1 MTEFI
6 RKHEDI
12 PSLDRIDQ
20 LNACWKEKV
29 KSLNGIIQVCSQ
41 AISRRDKLF
50 KKLIEID
57 LVVSINEF

>member
-29 KSLNGIIQVCSQ
+29 KNLNGIVQACSQ

-50 KKLIEID
+50 KKLTEID
-57 LVVSINEF
+57 IYSNNNEV